1 MSEQGKLV
9 KSVIDSL
16 SKEEKN
22 ILNNDNVMI
31 IKASISS
38 KIFSYKIVNI
48 TEENIGDL
56 WETCSELK
64 NRHNGF
70 IILTRMD
77 HIHNIVH
84 VNIDGEMSVMN
95 DFDEFYT
102 ITDLSENIFRQHTD
116 RIVNYKNK
124 DIDIVMKQT
133 SCTMEEAL
141 DALNKNDNDIV
152 NAIMY
157 VQGY

>member
-1 MSEQGKLV
+1 
-9 KSVIDSL
+9 
-16 SKEEKN
+16 
-22 ILNNDNVMI
+22 
-31 IKASISS
+31 
-38 KIFSYKIVNI
+38 
-48 TEENIGDL
+48 
-56 WETCSELK
+56 
-64 NRHNGF
+64 
-70 IILTRMD
+70 MD

-84 VNIDGEMSVMN
+84 VNINGEMSVMN

-102 ITDLSENIFRQHTD
+102 ITNLSENIFRQHTD

-124 DIDIVMKQT
+124 NIDIIMKQT

-141 DALNKNDNDIV
+141 YALNKNDNDIV